1 MEFCSACRRFISG
14 FYRVVCI
21 IGEVAQ
27 RYPMIFQD
35 GQPGVDG
42 VFGVALRYSDSRC
55 IWPKTGTR
63 YICVVDWSLCILSK
77 LQYVFGWGILLT
89 KWSRLKRLRFHPS
102 YTSNGEQ
109 YSKCTS
115 ISLTSNSWI
124 CQDSAGSM
132 SGPDIYKSTDYS
144 WLMKHKMGR
153 RYGFTL
159 HLSCGSRWSRLVSQ
173 TFLSHH
179 VQ

>member
-63 YICVVDWSLCILSK
+63 YITI
-77 LQYVFGWGILLT
+77 
-89 KWSRLKRLRFHPS
+89 
-102 YTSNGEQ
+102 
-109 YSKCTS
+109 S
-115 ISLTSNSWI
+115 IVL
-124 CQDSAGSM
+124 
-132 SGPDIYKSTDYS
+132 STDPYV
-144 WLMKHKMGR
+144 
-153 RYGFTL
+153 YYQ
-159 HLSCGSRWSRLVSQ
+159 SCGTYLAEASY
-173 TFLSHH
+173 
-179 VQ
+179 